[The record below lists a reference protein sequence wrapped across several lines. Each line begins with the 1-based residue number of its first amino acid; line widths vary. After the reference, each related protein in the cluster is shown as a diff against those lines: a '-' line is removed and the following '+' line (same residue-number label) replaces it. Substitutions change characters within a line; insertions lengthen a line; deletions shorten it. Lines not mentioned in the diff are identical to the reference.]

1 MRRRIL
7 PLLLTAALCLAP
19 AASAA
24 SFTDVAPDAWYA
36 EAVAEVTGS
45 GLMNG
50 TSDTAFTP
58 GGAVTRG
65 MAAAVLWRLAGSP
78 EATTPAAF
86 PDVEEWYYYADAVAW
101 CAENGVVTGFAD
113 GTFGGGGPLTREQLS
128 VLLLRYA
135 KLTDGE
141 VGSGVL
147 DAYPDKDKVS
157 AWAVEGMAHAVGLGL
172 VTGRDDGR
180 LDPAG
185 SATRA
190 QLAVILQ
197 RLMTPAMG

>member
-1 MRRRIL
+1 MRRRVL
-7 PLLLTAALCLAP
+7 PLLLCLALFLAP
-19 AASAA
+19 GALAA
-24 SFTDVAPDAWYA
+24 SFADVAPGAWYA
-36 EAVAEVTGS
+36 ESVAHVTDS

-58 GGAVTRG
+58 DGAVTRG
-65 MAAAVLWRLAGSP
+65 MAATVLWRLAGSP
-78 EATTPAAF
+78 QAAGAAGF
-86 PDVEEWYYYADAVAW
+86 PDVEAWYYYADSVAW
-101 CAENGVVTGFAD
+101 ASENGVVTGFQD
-113 GTFGGGGPLTREQLS
+113 GTFGGGSPLTREQLS

-135 KLTDGE
+135 KLTGGE

-147 DAYPDKDKVS
+147 DAYSDREKVS

-180 LDPAG
+180 LDPTG

-190 QLAVILQ
+190 QLAVILE
-197 RLMTPAMG
+197 RLMTPVMG